1 MWLTGC
7 ILYVCIIIMI
17 GMIYQNITETC
28 IRGYLYVEILFYR
41 YMNLVERLPAYGI
54 HYYEVRDRSNLPWYL
69 GLSYRGIAQYDF
81 LDKRKPRRVFLWK
94 QLENLYFRERK
105 FSIEVHDPKR

>member
-1 MWLTGC
+1 MWPQLMSLGAP
-7 ILYVCIIIMI
+7 
-17 GMIYQNITETC
+17 G
-28 IRGYLYVEILFYR
+28 R
-41 YMNLVERLPAYGI
+41 YMSLVERLPTYGT

-69 GLSYRGIAQYDF
+69 GLSHRGIAQYDF
-81 LDKRKPRRVFLWK
+81 LDKKKPRRVFLWK

>member
-1 MWLTGC
+1 MTLHGVKGRC
-7 ILYVCIIIMI
+7 PAPFLIQIMSS
-17 GMIYQNITETC
+17 
-28 IRGYLYVEILFYR
+28 RGSNR
-41 YMNLVERLPAYGI
+41 YMSLVERLPTYGT

-81 LDKRKPRRVFLWK
+81 LDKKKPRRVFLWK